1 MKQWLDTADEYIKSW
16 KIRDVALLKLC
27 VCAAGFLFG
36 MGIPKRHRNKASIA
50 GDAEASKE
58 MLQEERGAVIPV
70 IYHHWRGSSPFLLFS

>member
-1 MKQWLDTADEYIKSW
+1 MVSVGLNVNQNVGLNVDLT
-16 KIRDVALLKLC
+16 
-27 VCAAGFLFG
+27 
-36 MGIPKRHRNKASIA
+36 

>member
-1 MKQWLDTADEYIKSW
+1 MNVGLN
-16 KIRDVALLKLC
+16 
-27 VCAAGFLFG
+27 
-36 MGIPKRHRNKASIA
+36 MGLTVGLNVDLT

>member
-1 MKQWLDTADEYIKSW
+1 MGLNVGLNVSLTVGLNVNQNVGLKVDLNVNQKVGLDVDLT
-16 KIRDVALLKLC
+16 
-27 VCAAGFLFG
+27 
-36 MGIPKRHRNKASIA
+36 

>member
-1 MKQWLDTADEYIKSW
+1 MKQWLNTADEYIKSW
-16 KIRDVALLKLC
+16 KIRDVNQNVGLNVDLT
-27 VCAAGFLFG
+27 
-36 MGIPKRHRNKASIA
+36 

>member
-1 MKQWLDTADEYIKSW
+1 MTVGRNVNENVGLN
-16 KIRDVALLKLC
+16 
-27 VCAAGFLFG
+27 
-36 MGIPKRHRNKASIA
+36 MGRNVDLT